1 MKLSQVWFL
10 WLLQYSDSFKLYDT
24 MLLLKYDDEAADDDF
39 DYERKRKIRLVL
51 LELEFNIEYMGE
63 NPKKYD
69 IIDIKK

>member
-1 MKLSQVWFL
+1 
-10 WLLQYSDSFKLYDT
+10 

-51 LELEFNIEYMGE
+51 LELELNIEYMGE

>member
-1 MKLSQVWFL
+1 M
-10 WLLQYSDSFKLYDT
+10 LQYSDSFKLYDT

-39 DYERKRKIRLVL
+39 DYERKRKIRIVL

>member
-1 MKLSQVWFL
+1 M
-10 WLLQYSDSFKLYDT
+10 LQYSDSFKLYDT

-39 DYERKRKIRLVL
+39 DYERKRTIRLVL

>member
-1 MKLSQVWFL
+1 
-10 WLLQYSDSFKLYDT
+10 

-51 LELEFNIEYMGE
+51 LELEFNILYMRE

>member
-1 MKLSQVWFL
+1 
-10 WLLQYSDSFKLYDT
+10 

>member
-1 MKLSQVWFL
+1 M
-10 WLLQYSDSFKLYDT
+10 LQYSDSFKLYDT

-39 DYERKRKIRLVL
+39 DYERKRKITLVL

>member
-1 MKLSQVWFL
+1 M
-10 WLLQYSDSFKLYDT
+10 LQYSDSFKLYDT

-51 LELEFNIEYMGE
+51 LELGFNIEYMGE